1 MSTVFWR
8 RAFSGPGPRISRQ
21 LNVGPG
27 KGVCLRTKSDAFEGT
42 TREKSPALFAT
53 NTGSPLSMSKPAFTF
68 GSLFAGVGGFD
79 LGFERAGGK
88 CLWQVEWDKFAQGV
102 LRRRFPGV
110 PLFGDIQKVHADDL
124 EMPDVIC
131 YGFPCQ
137 DISQANNQRKGLD
150 GERSGLFYHATRLFR
165 EFTRRGRGVRLTVA
179 ENVAG
184 LLNVDNG
191 KGLARVLRELAECGF
206 VSGWATLDAQHF
218 GVPQRRRR
226 VFVVSSSGTER
237 PERILALTQGLRRH
251 FEKGEN
257 KGETRKTPANSTSG
271 ARGTSIFTPGQF
283 GQYKTGVGTL
293 RAHGGDLGG
302 GSENLAVVDLYNQTE
317 AGEVSPTVT
326 SAGGIPNAS
335 GPKVVASIQD
345 ASGKNKS
352 QGGLGIRKGNE
363 PLFTITGA
371 EPHAVCSWNGDE
383 TPKHS
388 EDVSVTLRSQQGGEG
403 VGVAYSVQGNMIGRK
418 DENGPQGSGVK
429 ENQSFTLTG
438 TDQHGVAY
446 QEGILYE
453 NHSGDC
459 RITDAG
465 DVCPTLTKRNGTGG
479 GNEPL
484 VREYAPQVAD
494 PICPR
499 ENRTTTNEGK
509 KNFKTR
515 NLIAQDFVVRKLTPT
530 EACRLQGFP
539 DDWNAEQ
546 ELPGGTIAPVSNTQR
561 HKQMGNAVAVPVAE
575 WLGRQIAQELNQ

>member
-1 MSTVFWR
+1 MS
-8 RAFSGPGPRISRQ
+8 
-21 LNVGPG
+21 
-27 KGVCLRTKSDAFEGT
+27 E
-42 TREKSPALFAT
+42 
-53 NTGSPLSMSKPAFTF
+53 PAFTF

-110 PLFGDIQKVHADDL
+110 PLFGDIQKVTADDL

-150 GERSGLFYHATRLFR
+150 GARSGLFYHATRLFR

-191 KGLARVLRELAECGF
+191 KGLARVLRDLAECGF

-237 PERILALTQGLRRH
+237 PERVLAFTEGLRRH

-257 KGETRKTPANSTSG
+257 KGETRKTPANSTPG
-271 ARGTSIFTPGQF
+271 ARGASVFTPGQF

-302 GSENLAVVDLYNQTE
+302 GSENLAVVKSIAENDGVSSTVSSHRAKGPGGSNNGDPGGIIVEKKVCGALTNGAHPGGFNGQDAYNGQLVVDLYNLTE

-335 GPKVVASIQD
+335 GPKVIASF
-345 ASGKNKS
+345 S
-352 QGGLGIRKGNE
+352 
-363 PLFTITGA
+363 
-371 EPHAVCSWNGDE
+371 
-383 TPKHS
+383 
-388 EDVSVTLRSQQGGEG
+388 
-403 VGVAYSVQGNMIGRK
+403 
-418 DENGPQGSGVK
+418 PQ
-429 ENQSFTLTG
+429 E
-438 TDQHGVAY
+438 
-446 QEGILYE
+446 I
-453 NHSGDC
+453 
-459 RITDAG
+459 
-465 DVCPTLTKRNGTGG
+465 
-479 GNEPL
+479 
-484 VREYAPQVAD
+484 
-494 PICPR
+494 
-499 ENRTTTNEGK
+499 
-509 KNFKTR
+509 
-515 NLIAQDFVVRKLTPT
+515 
-530 EACRLQGFP
+530 
-539 DDWNAEQ
+539 
-546 ELPGGTIAPVSNTQR
+546 
-561 HKQMGNAVAVPVAE
+561 
-575 WLGRQIAQELNQ
+575 

>member
-1 MSTVFWR
+1 MNKT
-8 RAFSGPGPRISRQ
+8 
-21 LNVGPG
+21 
-27 KGVCLRTKSDAFEGT
+27 
-42 TREKSPALFAT
+42 
-53 NTGSPLSMSKPAFTF
+53 AFTF

-124 EMPDVIC
+124 ETPDVIC

-150 GERSGLFYHATRLFR
+150 GARSGLFYEATRLFR

-184 LLNVDNG
+184 LLNVDDG

-226 VFVVSSSGTER
+226 VFVVSSSGAER
-237 PERILALTQGLRRH
+237 PERVLAFTEGLRRN

-257 KGETRKTPANSTSG
+257 KGETGKTPANFTPS
-271 ARGTSIFTPGQF
+271 ARGTRGFAEGSFGTFTDD
-283 GQYKTGVGTL
+283 KNAATLKRVG
-293 RAHGGDLGG
+293 GCLGG

-345 ASGKNKS
+345 ASGKNKN
-352 QGGLGIRKGNE
+352 QNGLGVIKGDK
-363 PLFTITGA
+363 PHYTLTGT
-371 EPHAVCSWNGDE
+371 EPHAVCAWNGDE

-403 VGVAYSVQGNMIGRK
+403 VGVAY
-418 DENGPQGSGVK
+418 
-429 ENQSFTLTG
+429 
-438 TDQHGVAY
+438 A
-446 QEGILYE
+446 
-453 NHSGDC
+453 
-459 RITDAG
+459 A
-465 DVCPTLTKRNGTGG
+465 
-479 GNEPL
+479 
-484 VREYAPQVAD
+484 QVAD

-546 ELPGGTIAPVSNTQR
+546 ELPDGTIAPVSNTQR

-575 WLGRQIAQELNQ
+575 WLGQQIAQELNK

>member
-1 MSTVFWR
+1 
-8 RAFSGPGPRISRQ
+8 
-21 LNVGPG
+21 
-27 KGVCLRTKSDAFEGT
+27 
-42 TREKSPALFAT
+42 
-53 NTGSPLSMSKPAFTF
+53 MSKPAFTF

-110 PLFGDIQKVHADDL
+110 PLFGDIRKVHADDL
-124 EMPDVIC
+124 ETPDVIC

-137 DISQANNQRKGLD
+137 DISQANNNRKGLD
-150 GERSGLFYHATRLFR
+150 GDRSGLFYEATRLFR
-165 EFTRRGRGVRLTVA
+165 EFARRGSGIRLTVA

-184 LLNVDNG
+184 LLNVDDG

-226 VFVVSSSGTER
+226 VFIVSSSGTER
-237 PERILALTQGLRRH
+237 PERILAFTEGLRRN

-257 KGETRKTPANSTSG
+257 KGKTGKTPANSTPS

-302 GSENLAVVDLYNQTE
+302 GSENLAVVDLYNQTAE
-317 AGEVSPTVT
+317 GEVSPTLDGQQKLSVAHSGPKVIAWT
-326 SAGGIPNAS
+326 QNQREEIRLLEIASALSASSRTHQTNYISQEAGIPNAS
-335 GPKVVASIQD
+335 GPKVIASIQD
-345 ASGKNKS
+345 ASGKNKN
-352 QGGLGIRKGNE
+352 QNGLGVIKGDE
-363 PLFTITGA
+363 PHYTLTGT
-371 EPHAVCSWNGDE
+371 EPHAVCAWNGDE

-388 EDVSVTLRSQQGGEG
+388 EEVCVTLRSQQGGEG
-403 VGVAYSVQGNMIGRK
+403 VGVAY
-418 DENGPQGSGVK
+418 
-429 ENQSFTLTG
+429 
-438 TDQHGVAY
+438 A
-446 QEGILYE
+446 
-453 NHSGDC
+453 
-459 RITDAG
+459 A
-465 DVCPTLTKRNGTGG
+465 
-479 GNEPL
+479 
-484 VREYAPQVAD
+484 QVAD

-515 NLIAQDFVVRKLTPT
+515 NLIAQDFVVRKLTPV

-546 ELPGGTIAPVSNTQR
+546 ELPDGTIAPVSNTQR

-575 WLGRQIAQELNQ
+575 WLGRQIAKELNK

>member
-1 MSTVFWR
+1 MS
-8 RAFSGPGPRISRQ
+8 
-21 LNVGPG
+21 
-27 KGVCLRTKSDAFEGT
+27 E
-42 TREKSPALFAT
+42 
-53 NTGSPLSMSKPAFTF
+53 PAFTF

-110 PLFGDIQKVHADDL
+110 PLFGDIQKVHAAEL
-124 EMPDVIC
+124 ETPDVIC

-137 DISQANNQRKGLD
+137 DISQANNNRKGLD

-179 ENVAG
+179 ENVGG

-191 KGLARVLRELAECGF
+191 RGLARVLRDLAECGF

-237 PERILALTQGLRRH
+237 PERVLAFTEGLRRH

-257 KGETRKTPANSTSG
+257 KGETRKTPANSTPG
-271 ARGTSIFTPGQF
+271 ARGASVFTPGQF

-317 AGEVSPTVT
+317 AGEISPTVT

-335 GPKVVASIQD
+335 GPKVIASIQD

-352 QGGLGIRKGNE
+352 QGGLGIRKENE

-371 EPHAVCSWNGDE
+371 EPHAVCAWNGDE

-403 VGVAYSVQGNMIGRK
+403 VGVAY
-418 DENGPQGSGVK
+418 E
-429 ENQSFTLTG
+429 
-438 TDQHGVAY
+438 
-446 QEGILYE
+446 EGILYE

-509 KNFKTR
+509 KNFKTS

-546 ELPGGTIAPVSNTQR
+546 ELPDGTIAPVSNTQR

-575 WLGRQIAQELNQ
+575 WLGRQIAKELKIEN

>member
-1 MSTVFWR
+1 
-8 RAFSGPGPRISRQ
+8 
-21 LNVGPG
+21 
-27 KGVCLRTKSDAFEGT
+27 
-42 TREKSPALFAT
+42 
-53 NTGSPLSMSKPAFTF
+53 MSKPAFTF

-110 PLFGDIQKVHADDL
+110 PLFGDIRKVHADDL
-124 EMPDVIC
+124 ETPDVIC

-137 DISQANNQRKGLD
+137 DISQANNNRKGLD
-150 GERSGLFYHATRLFR
+150 GDRSGLFYEATRLFR
-165 EFTRRGRGVRLTVA
+165 EFARRGSGLCLTVA

-184 LLNVDNG
+184 LLNVDDG

-237 PERILALTQGLRRH
+237 PERVLAFTDGLRRH
-251 FEKGEN
+251 FEKGETSR
-257 KGETRKTPANSTSG
+257 ETGKTPANSTPG
-271 ARGTSIFTPGQF
+271 ARGPKGFAEGSFGTFTDD
-283 GQYKTGVGTL
+283 KNAATLKRVG
-293 RAHGGDLGG
+293 GCLGG
-302 GSENLAVVDLYNQTE
+302 GSENLAVD
-317 AGEVSPTVT
+317 
-326 SAGGIPNAS
+326 
-335 GPKVVASIQD
+335 VVAFD
-345 ASGKNKS
+345 FCGGKGKCDFS
-352 QGGLGIRKGNE
+352 LDICPTQGTAGPNVV
-363 PLFTITGA
+363 A
-371 EPHAVCSWNGDE
+371 WAGDE

-403 VGVAYSVQGNMIGRK
+403 VGVAFKASHFTRDK
-418 DENGPQGSGVK
+418 DGKPSEIAPP
-429 ENQSFTLTG
+429 LTAEADKG
-438 TDQHGVAY
+438 DQ
-446 QEGILYE
+446 
-453 NHSGDC
+453 
-459 RITDAG
+459 DA
-465 DVCPTLTKRNGTGG
+465 LI
-479 GNEPL
+479 
-484 VREYAPQVAD
+484 YAPQVAD

-515 NLIAQDFVVRKLTPT
+515 NLIAQDFVVRKLTPV

-546 ELPGGTIAPVSNTQR
+546 ELADGTIAPVSNTQR

-575 WLGRQIAQELNQ
+575 WLGRQIAQELNK

>member
-1 MSTVFWR
+1 
-8 RAFSGPGPRISRQ
+8 
-21 LNVGPG
+21 
-27 KGVCLRTKSDAFEGT
+27 
-42 TREKSPALFAT
+42 
-53 NTGSPLSMSKPAFTF
+53 MSKPAFTF

-124 EMPDVIC
+124 ETPDVIC

-191 KGLARVLRELAECGF
+191 NGLARVLRELAECGF
-206 VSGWATLDAQHF
+206 VSGWATLDAVHF

-237 PERILALTQGLRRH
+237 PERILAFTEGLRRN

-257 KGETRKTPANSTSG
+257 KGETRKTPANSTPG

-335 GPKVVASIQD
+335 GPKVIA
-345 ASGKNKS
+345 
-352 QGGLGIRKGNE
+352 
-363 PLFTITGA
+363 
-371 EPHAVCSWNGDE
+371 WNGDE

-388 EDVSVTLRSQQGGEG
+388 EDVCGTLRSQQGGEG
-403 VGVAYSVQGNMIGRK
+403 VGVAYC
-418 DENGPQGSGVK
+418 D
-429 ENQSFTLTG
+429 
-438 TDQHGVAY
+438 
-446 QEGILYE
+446 
-453 NHSGDC
+453 
-459 RITDAG
+459 
-465 DVCPTLTKRNGTGG
+465 
-479 GNEPL
+479 
-484 VREYAPQVAD
+484 QVAD

-546 ELPGGTIAPVSNTQR
+546 ELPDGTIAPVSNTQR

-575 WLGRQIAQELNQ
+575 WLGRQIAQELKNEN

>member
-1 MSTVFWR
+1 MS
-8 RAFSGPGPRISRQ
+8 
-21 LNVGPG
+21 
-27 KGVCLRTKSDAFEGT
+27 E
-42 TREKSPALFAT
+42 
-53 NTGSPLSMSKPAFTF
+53 PAFTF

-110 PLFGDIQKVHADDL
+110 PLFGDIQQVTAADL
-124 EMPDVIC
+124 ETPDVIC

-165 EFTRRGRGVRLTVA
+165 EFTKRGSGVRLTVA

-226 VFVVSSSGTER
+226 VFIVSSSGAER
-237 PERILALTQGLRRH
+237 PERVLAFTEGLRRH

-257 KGETRKTPANSTSG
+257 KGETRKTPANSTPS
-271 ARGTSIFTPGQF
+271 ARGPKGFAEGSFGTFTDD
-283 GQYKTGVGTL
+283 KNAATLKRVG
-293 RAHGGDLGG
+293 GCLGG

-317 AGEVSPTVT
+317 AGEISPTVT

-335 GPKVVASIQD
+335 GPKVVA
-345 ASGKNKS
+345 
-352 QGGLGIRKGNE
+352 
-363 PLFTITGA
+363 
-371 EPHAVCSWNGDE
+371 WNGDE

-388 EDVSVTLRSQQGGEG
+388 EEVCVTLRSQQGGEG
-403 VGVAYSVQGNMIGRK
+403 VGVAYKKGICAFN
-418 DENGPQGSGVK
+418 DD
-429 ENQSFTLTG
+429 QSEKTRSMGETLDKT
-438 TDQHGVAY
+438 
-446 QEGILYE
+446 
-453 NHSGDC
+453 
-459 RITDAG
+459 
-465 DVCPTLTKRNGTGG
+465 PTLRAGG
-479 GNEPL
+479 S
-484 VREYAPQVAD
+484 VSIAYYDQVAD

-546 ELPGGTIAPVSNTQR
+546 ELPDGTIAPVSNTQR

-575 WLGRQIAQELNQ
+575 WLGRQIAQELKNEN

>member
-1 MSTVFWR
+1 MS
-8 RAFSGPGPRISRQ
+8 
-21 LNVGPG
+21 
-27 KGVCLRTKSDAFEGT
+27 E
-42 TREKSPALFAT
+42 
-53 NTGSPLSMSKPAFTF
+53 PAFTF

-124 EMPDVIC
+124 ETPDVIC

-137 DISQANNQRKGLD
+137 DISQANNNRKGLD

-218 GVPQRRRR
+218 GVAQRRRR

-237 PERILALTQGLRRH
+237 PERILAFTDGLRRH
-251 FEKGEN
+251 FEKSEN
-257 KGETRKTPANSTSG
+257 KGKTGKTTANSTRG
-271 ARGTSIFTPGQF
+271 ARGTSVFNYHQSDFRKGF
-283 GQYKTGVGTL
+283 GTL
-293 RAHGGDLGG
+293 RASGGDLGG

-317 AGEVSPTVT
+317 AGTISPTVT

-335 GPKVVASIQD
+335 GPKVIA
-345 ASGKNKS
+345 
-352 QGGLGIRKGNE
+352 
-363 PLFTITGA
+363 
-371 EPHAVCSWNGDE
+371 WNGDE

-403 VGVAYSVQGNMIGRK
+403 VGVAYC
-418 DENGPQGSGVK
+418 D
-429 ENQSFTLTG
+429 
-438 TDQHGVAY
+438 
-446 QEGILYE
+446 
-453 NHSGDC
+453 
-459 RITDAG
+459 
-465 DVCPTLTKRNGTGG
+465 
-479 GNEPL
+479 
-484 VREYAPQVAD
+484 QVAD

-515 NLIAQDFVVRKLTPT
+515 NLIAQDFVVRKLTPV

-546 ELPGGTIAPVSNTQR
+546 ELPDGTIAPVSNTQR

-575 WLGRQIAQELNQ
+575 WLGRQIAKELKNEN

>member
-1 MSTVFWR
+1 MS
-8 RAFSGPGPRISRQ
+8 
-21 LNVGPG
+21 
-27 KGVCLRTKSDAFEGT
+27 E
-42 TREKSPALFAT
+42 
-53 NTGSPLSMSKPAFTF
+53 PAFTF

-79 LGFERAGGK
+79 LGFERAGGE

-110 PLFGDIQKVHADDL
+110 PLFGDIQKVTADDL
-124 EMPDVIC
+124 ETPDVIC

-137 DISQANNQRKGLD
+137 DISQANNNRKGLD
-150 GERSGLFYHATRLFR
+150 GDRSGLFYHATRLFR

-184 LLNVDNG
+184 LLNVDDG

-226 VFVVSSSGTER
+226 VFVVSSSGAER
-237 PERILALTQGLRRH
+237 PERVLAFTEGLRRH

-257 KGETRKTPANSTSG
+257 KGKTGKTPANST
-271 ARGTSIFTPGQF
+271 RGTSVFTPGEF

-317 AGEVSPTVT
+317 AGEISPTVT

-335 GPKVVASIQD
+335 GPKVIA
-345 ASGKNKS
+345 
-352 QGGLGIRKGNE
+352 
-363 PLFTITGA
+363 
-371 EPHAVCSWNGDE
+371 WNGDE

-388 EDVSVTLRSQQGGEG
+388 EEISVTLRSQQGGEG
-403 VGVAYSVQGNMIGRK
+403 VGVAY
-418 DENGPQGSGVK
+418 E
-429 ENQSFTLTG
+429 
-438 TDQHGVAY
+438 
-446 QEGILYE
+446 EGILYE

-494 PICPR
+494 PIGFYSN
-499 ENRTTTNEGK
+499 NRQPEHGT
-509 KNFKTR
+509 FS
-515 NLIAQDFVVRKLTPT
+515 NLSPCLKLAGQVRIAQDFVVRKLTPT

-546 ELPGGTIAPVSNTQR
+546 ELPDGTIAPVSNTQR

-575 WLGRQIAQELNQ
+575 WLGRQIAKELNK